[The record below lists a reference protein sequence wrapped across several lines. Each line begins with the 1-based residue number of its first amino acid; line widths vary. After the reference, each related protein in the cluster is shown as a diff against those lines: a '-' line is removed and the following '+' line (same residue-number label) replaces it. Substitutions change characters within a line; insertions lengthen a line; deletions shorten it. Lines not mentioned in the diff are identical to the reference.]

1 MLSGCGYTIWYS
13 DIYSSFPDVVCNR
26 IVTENKD
33 GVITENKMCGR
44 VRVLLKAFCVL
55 CFGIPSSLSL
65 YFIYIRS
72 ICYTCFTFSNTF
84 SNVMTGT
91 FCAKV

>member
-1 MLSGCGYTIWYS
+1 V
-13 DIYSSFPDVVCNR
+13 FCNR
-26 IVTENKD
+26 VVENKD

-44 VRVLLKAFCVL
+44 VRVLLEACCVL
-55 CFGIPSSLSL
+55 CVDIPSSLSL

-72 ICYTCFTFSNTF
+72 ICYTSFIFKNTF
-84 SNVMTGT
+84 YNVMTGT